1 MYATHP
7 SKFLCHRA
15 WTTLLEGDEAIF
27 RFSKQLQQ
35 MPMDELANLILL
47 NLSVF
52 DIPFGNFQVRVEF
65 LFKRYKLECMPLYIQ
80 CRPLRKLYISALFHG
95 QSFF

>member
-1 MYATHP
+1 MNATHP

-35 MPMDELANLILL
+35 MPMDELANLTLL

-65 LFKRYKLECMPLYIQ
+65 LFKDTSLSVCHYI
-80 CRPLRKLYISALFHG
+80 
-95 QSFF
+95 